1 VNAFDIA
8 AVLLTIAAVSGYLNH
23 RFLRLPA
30 TSGTLAIALV
40 SSLVVIATGGLLPSW
55 TLQDR
60 VRAFLADIDFNQTLM
75 RGFLSFLLFAG
86 ALHVN
91 LEGLWRNKGTIA
103 TLSTVGVL
111 ISTAVVGVL
120 TWWSFQLLTIPI
132 PLVVALVYGALIS
145 PTDPIAVM
153 GLLRELRAPENLEA
167 QIAGESL
174 FNDGIGVVVFLAFV
188 SVAELPGMD
197 ATVRLN
203 TEGVGP
209 AGFFLRQVGGGALLG
224 LGLGYVGY
232 RALKS
237 LNEHSLELLITLA
250 LALGTYALAF
260 RIDVSGPIAV
270 VVAGLLIG
278 NPGRRF
284 AMSTRT
290 REHVDAFWSMVD
302 YVLNAVLFLLIGLQ
316 VFGVAAE
323 PKVIVVGLVA
333 IPIALIARAL
343 SVALPVLVI
352 GRRGGFIRGLIPILT
367 WSGLRGGISV
377 ALALSLPQFPGKDY
391 ILAATYAVVVFS
403 ILVQG
408 LTTRRMLVYYRVGA
422 PHVRERSV
430 QGPSH
435 LNTTL

>member
-1 VNAFDIA
+1 MNVFDIA
-8 AVLLTIAAVSGYLNH
+8 AVLLTIAAVCGYLNH

-30 TSGTLAIALV
+30 TSGTLVVALV
-40 SSLVVIATGGLLPSW
+40 SSFFVVAAEALVSSW

-60 VRAFLADIDFNQTLM
+60 LRAFLADIDFNETLM
-75 RGFLSFLLFAG
+75 RGFLSFLLFAS

-111 ISTAVVGVL
+111 ISTVVVGLL
-120 TWWSFQLLTIPI
+120 TWGSFQLLNIPI

-153 GLLRELRAPENLEA
+153 GLLRELHAPESLEA

-174 FNDGIGVVVFLAFV
+174 FNDGVGVVVFLAFV
-188 SVAELPGMD
+188 SVAALPGMD
-197 ATVRLN
+197 AAARLD
-203 TEGVGP
+203 TEGVGL
-209 AGFFLRQVGGGALLG
+209 ASFFLRQVGGGAMLG

-250 LALGTYALAF
+250 LAMGTYAMAF
-260 RIDVSGPIAV
+260 RIHVSGPIAV

-302 YVLNAVLFLLIGLQ
+302 YILNAVLFLLIGLE

-323 PKVIVVGLVA
+323 PKVVIAGLVA
-333 IPIALIARAL
+333 IPVALIARWL
-343 SVALPVLVI
+343 SVALPIWAL

-377 ALALSLPQFPGKDY
+377 ALALSLPQFPGKVH
-391 ILAATYAVVVFS
+391 ILTATYAVVVFS

-408 LTTRRMLVYYRVGA
+408 LTTRQLLVYYRVGA
-422 PHVRERSV
+422 AHAQE
-430 QGPSH
+430 
-435 LNTTL
+435 T

>member
-8 AVLLTIAAVSGYLNH
+8 TVLLAIAAVSGYLNH

-30 TSGTLAIALV
+30 TSGTLVVALV
-40 SSLVVIATGGLLPSW
+40 SSLFVIAADALVPSW
-55 TLQDR
+55 TPQDR
-60 VRAFLADIDFNQTLM
+60 VRAFLADIDFNETLM

-111 ISTAVVGVL
+111 ISTVVVGLL
-120 TWWSFQLLTIPI
+120 TWGSFQLLNIPI
-132 PLVVALVYGALIS
+132 PLVVALVFGALIS
-145 PTDPIAVM
+145 PTDPIAVI
-153 GLLRELRAPENLEA
+153 GLLRELNAPESLEA

-174 FNDGIGVVVFLAFV
+174 FNDGVGVVVFLAFV
-188 SVAELPGMD
+188 SVAALPGMD
-197 ATVRLN
+197 TTTHLD
-203 TEGVGP
+203 TEGMGL
-209 AGFFLRQVGGGALLG
+209 ATFFVSEVGGGALLG

-250 LALGTYALAF
+250 LAMGTYALAF
-260 RIDVSGPIAV
+260 RIQVSGPIAV

-302 YVLNAVLFLLIGLQ
+302 YILNAVLFLLIGLE
-316 VFGVAAE
+316 VFGVVAE
-323 PKVIVVGLVA
+323 PKVVAAGLVA
-333 IPIALIARAL
+333 IPVALIARWL
-343 SVALPVLVI
+343 SVALPIWTL

-377 ALALSLPQFPGKDY
+377 ALALSLPQFPGKDH
-391 ILAATYAVVVFS
+391 ILAATYAIVVFS

-408 LTTRRMLVYYRVGA
+408 LTTRRLLVYYRVG
-422 PHVRERSV
+422 E
-430 QGPSH
+430 PSR
-435 LNTTL
+435 